1 MLRQLFGH
9 AALYTAGSLAARLIG
24 LGTILVLSRRLSP
37 AEFGLLDLAN
47 AAAVLLNLGLCL
59 EVSQGLGRR
68 FADRGTADSLIGY
81 TSTAFIFSLVM
92 ALGCTASI
100 LLFPEPWAR
109 LVFADGSRMLEMRAA
124 ALVVLGTILVYGLTR
139 QARWELRPRL
149 AVSMQLVQGS
159 AALVLSAAAVIGF
172 GFGVSAVLLAQAAA
186 AGLAAL
192 LGLAGLRRSLRPVAS
207 LAALKEMLGFSLPLV
222 PAGAAALVIAYAD
235 RYCLSHFG
243 GLDYVG
249 GYAVAMRIGNVILLV
264 IIGVQ
269 TAFLPLMVKQV
280 EQAGTAQAIAD
291 AFRVIV
297 LLALGGV
304 LTLGLF
310 APEITGL
317 IAGPRFAGSAGL
329 VPWLAAGTLL
339 GELYVFAPG
348 LFLKRRTGWLLG
360 INLVAATVNILLN
373 LLLIPR
379 LGPLGSALAL
389 VASTGL
395 SFAATM
401 VLSQRLL
408 PVPIGWTRLGAAAGL
423 AVAAL
428 IAGALWPGLA
438 VRAGLLL
445 LSGLVLPALLIR
457 PAEGRAWA
465 GIVMTWVR
473 NTRSFQGRRAR
484 TSR

>member
-9 AALYTAGSLAARLIG
+9 AALYTAGSLAARMIG
-24 LGTILVLSRRLSP
+24 LGTILVLSRHLSP

-47 AAAVLLNLGLCL
+47 AAAVLLNLALCL

-68 FADRGTADSLIGY
+68 FADGGPADTLTRY
-81 TSTAFIFSLVM
+81 TSTAFIFSLLM

-100 LLFPEPWAR
+100 LLFPLPWAA
-109 LVFADGSRMLEMRAA
+109 LVFADGGRVAEMRAA

-149 AVSMQLVQGS
+149 AVSMQLVQGGV
-159 AALVLSAAAVIGF
+159 ALVLSAAAVIGF
-172 GFGVSAVLLAQAAA
+172 GLGVSAVLLAQAVA
-186 AGLAAL
+186 AGFAAM
-192 LGLAGLRRSLRPVAS
+192 LGLVGLRHSLRLGVS

-222 PAGAAALVIAYAD
+222 PAGAAVLVITYAD
-235 RYCLSHFG
+235 RYCLRYFG

-249 GYAVAMRIGNVILLV
+249 AYAVAMRIGNVILLV
-264 IIGVQ
+264 VIGVQ

-280 EQAGTAQAIAD
+280 DRPGATQAIAD
-291 AFRVIV
+291 AFRFIA

-304 LTLGLF
+304 LALGLF
-310 APEITGL
+310 APEITSL

-329 VPWLAAGTLL
+329 VPWLAAGTLFA
-339 GELYVFAPG
+339 ELYVFAPG
-348 LFLKRRTGWLLG
+348 LFLKRRTLWLLG
-360 INLVAATVNILLN
+360 INLVAATLNILLN
-373 LLLIPR
+373 LLLIPH

-408 PVPIGWTRLGAAAGL
+408 PVPIDWLRLGMAAGF
-423 AVAAL
+423 AVAVL
-428 IAGALWPGLA
+428 VAGALWPGFA
-438 VRAGLLL
+438 IRAGLLPVA
-445 LSGLVLPALLIR
+445 GLALLALLVK
-457 PAEGRAWA
+457 PAERRAWLGLLVA
-465 GIVMTWVR
+465 R
-473 NTRSFQGRRAR
+473 FRRARPPYGRRAR